1 MRTRSLLF
9 ESFTLAYWLLR
20 RLFELLLLLARSEQR
35 KEAEILLLRHEL
47 LVLRRQVARPSVRPA
62 DRVLLAALSQALPRL
77 RQHSFL
83 VQPATLLRWHRE
95 LVRRRW
101 SYPRRPPGR
110 PPMVSQARQL
120 VLRLAAEN
128 PSWGYKRIH
137 GELKGLGFTLS
148 PSTVWNIL
156 RRHGIEPVP
165 GRARLS
171 WREFLRQQAAGIV
184 ECDFFTVDTLWLRRY
199 YVFFFIEL
207 ERRRVHIAGITA
219 HPNGVWVTQQA
230 HRLLT
235 TLSSEGRQPRILIH
249 DRDVKLTK
257 AFDVLCRS
265 EGISVI
271 RTPVAAPKAKAHAE
285 RRVGSVRRECL
296 DRILILSHGHL
307 ERVLH
312 EYVVHHNTHRPH
324 RALEQQPPIAKPIA
338 TRAPPDDRGVR
349 RRDRLGGLLHEYE
362 LAA

>member
-1 MRTRSLLF
+1 MPTRSLLL
-9 ESFTLAYWLLR
+9 ESFRLAYWLLR
-20 RLFELLLLLARSEQR
+20 RLLELLVLLTRSEQR

-47 LVLRRQVARPSVRPA
+47 QVLRRQVARPQLRPA
-62 DRVLLAALSQALPRL
+62 DRVVLAAVSQVLPRVRSL
-77 RQHSFL
+77 L
-83 VQPATLLRWHRE
+83 VEPATLLRWHRE

-101 SYPRRPPGR
+101 SYPAHPQGR
-110 PPMVSQARQL
+110 PPLLSQARQL
-120 VLRLAAEN
+120 ALRLAAEN

-156 RRHGIEPVP
+156 RRHGIDPVP
-165 GRARLS
+165 RRSRLR

-184 ECDFFTVDTLWLRRY
+184 ECDFFTVDTVWLRRL

-207 ERRRVHIAGITA
+207 ERRRVHIAGITS
-219 HPNGVWVTQQA
+219 HPNGAWATEQA
-230 HRLLT
+230 RNVLA
-235 TLSSEGRQPRILIH
+235 TLRDEGKQPRVLIR

-257 AFDVLCRS
+257 AFDAFLRS
-265 EGISVI
+265 EGITVI
-271 RTPVAAPKAKAHAE
+271 RTPIAAPRAKAHAE
-285 RRVGSVRRECL
+285 RWVGSLRRECL
-296 DRILILSHGHL
+296 DRILIISRSHL

-312 EYVVHHNTHRPH
+312 EYVAHHNTHRPH
-324 RALEQQPPIAKPIA
+324 RALGQQAPIPKPIPIR
-338 TRAPPDDRGVR
+338 TPPGDAHVR